1 MINLQLQTGS
11 DAITMLTSENSVS
24 GYEPLD
30 QEERAVVRS
39 KRPEPQSA
47 QLTVEQMKSAIPK
60 LARRISD
67 LEGFDVSTIRRR
79 FDPIVEALANKVDG
93 TLQEILGHGSV
104 EYNEYTIHSLDTL
117 PLVMGGGDD
126 PLPQVHK
133 GYQEGIERATLKL
146 KTLKELFEERVAD
159 ASPVQSTNF
168 PTALRTA
175 SGSRRIFVVHG
186 HDDGTKETVA
196 RYLTQLGV
204 QPIILHEQPNQGRT
218 VIEKFEAHAD
228 VEYAV
233 VIFTPDDIGYPKE
246 NPDSARPRA
255 RQNVVLELGFFWGT
269 LSCVL
274 FKEGV
279 EMPSDYSGVL
289 YVLLDDLG
297 KWRFDLAREMKSAG
311 MTIDLNKAV

>member
-1 MINLQLQTGS
+1 
-11 DAITMLTSENSVS
+11 
-24 GYEPLD
+24 
-30 QEERAVVRS
+30 
-39 KRPEPQSA
+39 
-47 QLTVEQMKSAIPK
+47 
-60 LARRISD
+60 
-67 LEGFDVSTIRRR
+67 
-79 FDPIVEALANKVDG
+79 
-93 TLQEILGHGSV
+93 
-104 EYNEYTIHSLDTL
+104 
-117 PLVMGGGDD
+117 
-126 PLPQVHK
+126 
-133 GYQEGIERATLKL
+133 L

-255 RQNVVLELGFFWGT
+255 RQNVVLELGFFWGH
-269 LSCVL
+269 
-274 FKEGV
+274 
-279 EMPSDYSGVL
+279 
-289 YVLLDDLG
+289 
-297 KWRFDLAREMKSAG
+297 
-311 MTIDLNKAV
+311 